1 MGLNCSFFYDNG
13 ACEGSGS
20 TATNWF
26 IQKFF
31 NVNLTIRVCQISL
44 LLGHLCP
51 SAKSA
56 LSLRIYC
63 WPDSE
68 VTVPPLIPAHSWP
81 FPAPPVHFDPN
92 EGVQIVRCH
101 WRIARIYRVWVQLT
115 GFAGSRDAV
124 DSLPNSCRCRSEPVC
139 RMCWL
144 TLFSA
149 ANDAVLS
156 RKNKSAVSRWLWKSN
171 NKHMVVTGPLK

>member
-1 MGLNCSFFYDNG
+1 MITVRVKAAPAQLLTDLYERSLMLITRLGSVKYYYYYY
-13 ACEGSGS
+13 EGVCVPQQNLLWVFGS
-20 TATNWF
+20 TA
-26 IQKFF
+26 
-31 NVNLTIRVCQISL
+31 CQQW
-44 LLGHLCP
+44 GHSALADP
-51 SAKSA
+51 SALGAFPCSSCP
-56 LSLRIYC
+56 L
-63 WPDSE
+63 WPQ
-68 VTVPPLIPAHSWP
+68 WR
-81 FPAPPVHFDPN
+81 
-92 EGVQIVRCH
+92 VQIVRCY

-156 RKNKSAVSRWLWKSN
+156 RKNKSAVSHWLRNSN
-171 NKHMVVTGPLK
+171 KKHMVVIGPLK